1 MKKVLKIICLL
12 SVIVLV
18 VILFTGCVD
27 GVVSEENYCE
37 IFYGVD
43 AEDDDGNSV
52 YYEMRTLVDNTEF
65 NSSIQSKPYCK
76 LDISLKKS
84 CQIRGVVFIV
94 RSSEDCTLKFT
105 TYIDGDSK
113 SVKTKTL
120 TKGVTTDID
129 LFFSDPVSC
138 DTQTEFYIEI
148 EENKSEDKTAFQFD
162 SLIIF
167 LKE

>member
-52 YYEMRTLVDNTEF
+52 YYEMRTLVDDTEF

-120 TKGVTTDID
+120 SKGVTTDID
-129 LFFSDPVSC
+129 LFFLDPVSC
-138 DTQTEFYIEI
+138 DTQTEFYIEV
-148 EENKSEDKTAFQFD
+148 EENKNEDKTAFQFD

>member
-52 YYEMRTLVDNTEF
+52 YYEMRTLVDDTEF

-113 SVKTKTL
+113 SIKTKTL
-120 TKGVTTDID
+120 SKGVTTDID

-138 DTQTEFYIEI
+138 DSQTEFYIEV

>member
-120 TKGVTTDID
+120 SKGVTTDID

-138 DTQTEFYIEI
+138 DSQTEFYIEV
-148 EENKSEDKTAFQFD
+148 EENKNEDKTAFQFD

>member
-94 RSSEDCTLKFT
+94 RSSGDCTLKFT

-113 SVKTKTL
+113 SIKTKTL
-120 TKGVTTDID
+120 SKGVTTDID

-138 DTQTEFYIEI
+138 NSQTEFYIEV

>member
-37 IFYGVD
+37 IFYGID

-113 SVKTKTL
+113 SIKTKTL
-120 TKGVTTDID
+120 SKGVTTDID

-138 DTQTEFYIEI
+138 NSQTEFYIEV

>member
-37 IFYGVD
+37 IFYGID

-52 YYEMRTLVDNTEF
+52 YYEMRTLVDDTEF

-94 RSSEDCTLKFT
+94 RSSENCTLKFT
-105 TYIDGDSK
+105 TYIDGDIK

-120 TKGVTTDID
+120 SKGVTTDID

-138 DTQTEFYIEI
+138 DTQTEFYIEV

>member
-52 YYEMRTLVDNTEF
+52 YYEMRTLVDDTEF

-120 TKGVTTDID
+120 SKGVTTDID

-138 DTQTEFYIEI
+138 DTQTEFYIEV
-148 EENKSEDKTAFQFD
+148 EENKNEDKTAFQFD

>member
-1 MKKVLKIICLL
+1 MNKVLKIICLL

-120 TKGVTTDID
+120 SKGVTTDID

-138 DTQTEFYIEI
+138 NSQTEFYIEV

>member
-52 YYEMRTLVDNTEF
+52 YYEMRTLVDDTEF

-105 TYIDGDSK
+105 TYIDGYSK
-113 SVKTKTL
+113 SIKTKKL
-120 TKGVTTDID
+120 SKGVTTDID

-138 DTQTEFYIEI
+138 DTQTEFYIEV
-148 EENKSEDKTAFQFD
+148 EENKNEDKTAFQFD

>member
-52 YYEMRTLVDNTEF
+52 YYEMRTLVDDTEF

-113 SVKTKTL
+113 SIKTKTL
-120 TKGVTTDID
+120 SKGVTTDID

-138 DTQTEFYIEI
+138 NSQTEFYIEV
-148 EENKSEDKTAFQFD
+148 EENKNEDKTAFQFD

>member
-52 YYEMRTLVDNTEF
+52 YYEMRTLVDDMEF

-76 LDISLKKS
+76 LDINLKKS

-113 SVKTKTL
+113 SIKTKTL
-120 TKGVTTDID
+120 SKGVTTDID
-129 LFFSDPVSC
+129 LFFSGPVSC
-138 DTQTEFYIEI
+138 NSQTEFYIEV

>member
-120 TKGVTTDID
+120 SKGVTTDID
-129 LFFSDPVSC
+129 LFFSEPVSC

>member
-52 YYEMRTLVDNTEF
+52 YCEMRTLVDDTEF

-120 TKGVTTDID
+120 SKGVTTDID

-138 DTQTEFYIEI
+138 DTQTEFYIEV

>member
-52 YYEMRTLVDNTEF
+52 YYEMRTLVDDTEF

-120 TKGVTTDID
+120 SKGVTTDID

-138 DTQTEFYIEI
+138 DTQTEFYIEV

>member
-52 YYEMRTLVDNTEF
+52 YYEMRTLVDDTEF

-120 TKGVTTDID
+120 SKGVTTDID

>member
-52 YYEMRTLVDNTEF
+52 YYEMRTLVDDMEF

-76 LDISLKKS
+76 LDINLKKS

-113 SVKTKTL
+113 SIKTKTL
-120 TKGVTTDID
+120 SKGVTTDID
-129 LFFSDPVSC
+129 LFFLDPVSC
-138 DTQTEFYIEI
+138 DTQTEFYIEV

>member
-52 YYEMRTLVDNTEF
+52 YYEMRTLVDDTEF

-84 CQIRGVVFIV
+84 CQIRGVIFIV

-113 SVKTKTL
+113 SIKTKTL
-120 TKGVTTDID
+120 SKGVTTDID

-138 DTQTEFYIEI
+138 NSQTEFYIEV

>member
-113 SVKTKTL
+113 SIKTKTL
-120 TKGVTTDID
+120 SKGVTTDID

-138 DTQTEFYIEI
+138 NSQTEFYIEV
-148 EENKSEDKTAFQFD
+148 EENKNEDKTAFQFD

>member
-18 VILFTGCVD
+18 VVLFTGCVD

-43 AEDDDGNSV
+43 AEDDDGNSI
-52 YYEMRTLVDNTEF
+52 YYEMRTLVDDTEF

-76 LDISLKKS
+76 LDISLKQS

-120 TKGVTTDID
+120 SKGVTTDID

-138 DTQTEFYIEI
+138 NSQTEFYIEV

>member
-37 IFYGVD
+37 IFYGID

-52 YYEMRTLVDNTEF
+52 YYEMRTLVDDTEF

-120 TKGVTTDID
+120 SKGVTTDID
-129 LFFSDPVSC
+129 LFFLDPVSC
-138 DTQTEFYIEI
+138 DTQTEFYIEV

>member
-120 TKGVTTDID
+120 SKGVTTDID

-138 DTQTEFYIEI
+138 NSQTEFYIEV

>member
-37 IFYGVD
+37 IFYGID

-52 YYEMRTLVDNTEF
+52 YYEMRTLVDDTEF

-94 RSSEDCTLKFT
+94 RSSENCTLKFT

-138 DTQTEFYIEI
+138 DTQTEFYIEV

>member
-84 CQIRGVVFIV
+84 CQIRGVIFIV

-113 SVKTKTL
+113 SIKTKTL
-120 TKGVTTDID
+120 SKGVTTDID

-138 DTQTEFYIEI
+138 NSQTEFYIEV
-148 EENKSEDKTAFQFD
+148 EENKSEDKTVFQFD

>member
-52 YYEMRTLVDNTEF
+52 YYEMRTLVDDTEF

-76 LDISLKKS
+76 LDINLKKS

-120 TKGVTTDID
+120 SKGVTTDID

-138 DTQTEFYIEI
+138 NSQTEFYIEV

>member
-120 TKGVTTDID
+120 SKGVTTDID

-138 DTQTEFYIEI
+138 NSQTEFYIEV
-148 EENKSEDKTAFQFD
+148 EENKNEDKTAFQFD

>member
-52 YYEMRTLVDNTEF
+52 YYEMRTLVDDTEF

-113 SVKTKTL
+113 SIKTKTL
-120 TKGVTTDID
+120 SKGVTTDID

-138 DTQTEFYIEI
+138 NSQTEFYIEV

>member
-52 YYEMRTLVDNTEF
+52 YYEMRTLVDDTEF

-120 TKGVTTDID
+120 SKGVTTDVD
-129 LFFSDPVSC
+129 LFFLDPVSC
-138 DTQTEFYIEI
+138 DTQTEFYIEV

>member
-113 SVKTKTL
+113 SIKTKTL
-120 TKGVTTDID
+120 SKGVTTDID

-138 DTQTEFYIEI
+138 NSQTEFYIEV

>member
-52 YYEMRTLVDNTEF
+52 YYEMRTLVDDTEF

-105 TYIDGDSK
+105 TYIDGGSK

-138 DTQTEFYIEI
+138 DTQTEFYIEV

>member
-52 YYEMRTLVDNTEF
+52 YYEMRTLVDDTEF

-120 TKGVTTDID
+120 SKGVTTDID
-129 LFFSDPVSC
+129 LFFLDPVSC
-138 DTQTEFYIEI
+138 DSQTEFYIEV

>member
-84 CQIRGVVFIV
+84 CQIRGVIFIV

-113 SVKTKTL
+113 SIKTKTL
-120 TKGVTTDID
+120 SKGVTTDID

-138 DTQTEFYIEI
+138 NSQTEFYIEV

>member
-138 DTQTEFYIEI
+138 NSQTEFYIEV

>member
-18 VILFTGCVD
+18 VVLFTGCVD

-52 YYEMRTLVDNTEF
+52 YYEMRTLVDDTEF

-76 LDISLKKS
+76 LDVSLKES

-113 SVKTKTL
+113 SIKTKTL
-120 TKGVTTDID
+120 SKGVTTDID
-129 LFFSDPVSC
+129 LFFLDPVSC
-138 DTQTEFYIEI
+138 NSQTEFYIEV

>member
-129 LFFSDPVSC
+129 LFFLDPVSC
-138 DTQTEFYIEI
+138 DTQTEFYIEV

>member
-52 YYEMRTLVDNTEF
+52 YYEMRTLVDDTEF

-120 TKGVTTDID
+120 SKSVTTDID
-129 LFFSDPVSC
+129 LFFLDPVSC

>member
-120 TKGVTTDID
+120 SKGVTTDID
-129 LFFSDPVSC
+129 LFFSDSVSC
-138 DTQTEFYIEI
+138 NSQTEFYIEV

>member
-52 YYEMRTLVDNTEF
+52 YYEMRTLVDDTEF
-65 NSSIQSKPYCK
+65 NYSIQSKPYCK

-138 DTQTEFYIEI
+138 DTQTEFYIEV

>member
-52 YYEMRTLVDNTEF
+52 YYEMRTLVDDMEF

-76 LDISLKKS
+76 LDINLKKS

-129 LFFSDPVSC
+129 LFFSGPVSC
-138 DTQTEFYIEI
+138 NSQTEFYIEV